1 VTKRRREP
9 NPGREAAHRPVQFF
23 SDEYLARCRT
33 MTHEE
38 RLAFLESFRLLNEP
52 DRSRSRL
59 ISLKVAE
66 NLLDAFRRKCAIAG
80 VPYQTQIKR
89 LMTAWLDLPSC

>member
-1 VTKRRREP
+1 MTKPRREP
-9 NPGREAAHRPVQFF
+9 SPTRKAAHRPVQFF

-33 MTHEE
+33 MSHEE

-66 NLLDAFRRKCAIAG
+66 GLLDAFRRKCALSG

-89 LMTAWLDLPSC
+89 LMSAWMDLSPR